1 MEHSLASIT
10 SFESEALTLRF
21 KEKKKKASRKRFLKN
36 GKQLEKLRNLN
47 RKTWF
52 EFYLPQTQ
60 NLKGVF

>member
-1 MEHSLASIT
+1 MEYSLASIT
-10 SFESEALTLRF
+10 SFEAEVLTLRF
-21 KEKKKKASRKRFLKN
+21 KEKKASRKHFLKN